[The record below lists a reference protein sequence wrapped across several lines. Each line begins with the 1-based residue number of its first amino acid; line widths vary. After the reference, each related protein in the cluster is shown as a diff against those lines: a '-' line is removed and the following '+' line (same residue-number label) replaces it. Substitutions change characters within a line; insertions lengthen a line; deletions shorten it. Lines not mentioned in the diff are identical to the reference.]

1 MKDGGKERKK
11 ERKKDRHSAQ
21 EELAAVVQE
30 TSASLFPV
38 DNSSWKEGLSERLKI
53 HAAHHNDLDY

>member
-11 ERKKDRHSAQ
+11 DRHRTQ

-30 TSASLFPV
+30 MSASLFSV
-38 DNSSWKEGLSERLKI
+38 DNSSSKEGLSERLKI
-53 HAAHHNDLDY
+53 HAAHHNELDY

>member
-11 ERKKDRHSAQ
+11 DRHRTQ

-30 TSASLFPV
+30 TSTSLFSV
-38 DNSSWKEGLSERLKI
+38 DNSSSKEGLSERLKI
-53 HAAHHNDLDY
+53 HAAHHNELDY